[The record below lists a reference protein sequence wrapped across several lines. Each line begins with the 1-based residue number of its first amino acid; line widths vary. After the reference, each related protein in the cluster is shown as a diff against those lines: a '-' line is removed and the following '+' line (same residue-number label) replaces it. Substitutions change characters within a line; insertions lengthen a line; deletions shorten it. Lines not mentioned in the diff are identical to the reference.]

1 MTPDGRAAPEG
12 VPEAWGAPF
21 DPNVP
26 GGLAV
31 PVDEGAGARRLVPWR
46 RAPFPAPWDAWFGFQ
61 GPLHLEIGFG
71 DGRYTVRRAIDE
83 PDARFVGI
91 EVSGVS
97 VRRALSKL
105 RNEGLD
111 NVRLV
116 KAGAQM
122 AVRQLFAPA
131 SLDTV
136 TVNFP
141 DPWPKGRHAENRLLR
156 VPFLTLLAERL
167 VARGEVRL
175 ATDHPDYLAF
185 SREEAHRSGL
195 FDLHVREPPEA
206 VFETKYALKWR
217 DQGKPLHYLVFVRND
232 VPAPSTPP
240 IERPTVMPHA
250 LLRGEPPGP
259 VPFEKIVRPYAGGH
273 VVLHELVRSL
283 GGDRGRDR
291 LMVRAT
297 VDEPD
302 LVQQLLV
309 VVQRREGDAWIVRLA
324 SFGDPIVTPAV
335 RGAVHAVTEW
345 LETNASV
352 TVDARNY

>member
-1 MTPDGRAAPEG
+1 MTPHDAAAELD
-12 VPEAWGAPF
+12 APS
-21 DPNVP
+21 D
-26 GGLAV
+26 LAV
-31 PVDEGAGARRLVPWR
+31 RVDAAAGARRLVPWR
-46 RAPFPAPWDAWFGFQ
+46 RAPFPAPWDAWFGSE

-71 DGRYTVRRAIDE
+71 DGRYTVRRAIRHPDE
-83 PDARFVGI
+83 RFVGI
-91 EVSGVS
+91 EASGVS
-97 VRRALSKL
+97 VRRALAKL
-105 RNEGLD
+105 RKEQLE

-122 AVRQLFAPA
+122 AVRQLFSPG
-131 SLDTV
+131 SLVTV

-156 VPFLTLLAERL
+156 VPFLALLAERL
-167 VARGEVRL
+167 VPRGEVRL

-185 SREEAHRSGL
+185 SRDEALRSGL
-195 FDLHVREPPEA
+195 YDLEPREPPA
-206 VFETKYALKWR
+206 DVFETKYALKWR

-232 VPAPSTPP
+232 VAAPPAPP
-240 IERPTVMPHA
+240 IERPAIMPHA
-250 LLRGEPPGP
+250 LFRGAPPERLQFDKR
-259 VPFEKIVRPYAGGH
+259 VLPYAGGH
-273 VVLHELVRSL
+273 VVLHELMRSL

-291 LMVRAT
+291 LVVRAT

-309 VVQRREGDAWIVRLA
+309 VVQRREGDAWIVRLE

-345 LETNASV
+345 LETHASV

>member
-1 MTPDGRAAPEG
+1 MTTPDASAQLDAPS
-12 VPEAWGAPF
+12 
-21 DPNVP
+21 D
-26 GGLAV
+26 LAV
-31 PVDEGAGARRLVPWR
+31 PVDAAAGARRLVPWR
-46 RAPFPAPWDAWFGFQ
+46 RAPFPAPWHAWFGSS

-71 DGRYTVRRAIDE
+71 DGRYTVRRAIDHPE
-83 PDARFVGI
+83 ERFVGI
-91 EVSGVS
+91 EASGVS

-105 RNEGLD
+105 RKEELG

-131 SLDTV
+131 SLASV

-156 VPFLTLLAERL
+156 VPFLTVLAERL
-167 VARGEVRL
+167 GPRGEIRL

-185 SREEAHRSGL
+185 SRDEARRSGL
-195 FDLHVREPPEA
+195 YDLEQREPPAA

-232 VPAPSTPP
+232 VASPSVPP
-240 IERPTVMPHA
+240 IERPALMPHA
-250 LLRGEPPGP
+250 LFRGAPPDQ
-259 VPFEKIVRPYAGGH
+259 VRFDKRVLPYAGGH
-273 VVLHELVRSL
+273 VVLHELMRSL
-283 GGDRGRDR
+283 GGDGGRDR
-291 LMVRAT
+291 LVVRAT

-345 LETNASV
+345 LETHASV

>member
-1 MTPDGRAAPEG
+1 MTPHEAPSEPSTASEPG
-12 VPEAWGAPF
+12 TLPE
-21 DPNVP
+21 
-26 GGLAV
+26 LSV
-31 PVDEGAGARRLVPWR
+31 PVDVAAGARRLVPWR
-46 RAPFPAPWDAWFGFQ
+46 RAPFPAPWDAWFGSE
-61 GPLHLEIGFG
+61 GPIDLEIGFG
-71 DGRYTVRRAIDE
+71 DGRYTVRRAIE
-83 PDARFVGI
+83 HPGARFVGI

-97 VRRALSKL
+97 VRRALAKL
-105 RNEGLD
+105 RKEELG

-116 KAGAQM
+116 KGGAQM

-131 SLDTV
+131 SLASV

-167 VARGEVRL
+167 RPGGEIRL

-185 SREEAHRSGL
+185 SRDEARRSGL
-195 FDLHVREPPEA
+195 YDLERREPPAA

-232 VPAPSTPP
+232 VAAPSSPP
-240 IERPTVMPHA
+240 IERPAIMPHA
-250 LLRGEPPGP
+250 LFRGEPSDQ
-259 VPFEKIVRPYAGGH
+259 VRFDKRVLPYAGGH
-273 VVLHELVRSL
+273 VVLHELMRSL
-283 GGDRGRDR
+283 GGDGGRDR
-291 LMVRAT
+291 LVVRAT

-309 VVQRREGDAWIVRLA
+309 VVQRREGDAWIVRLE

-335 RGAVHAVTEW
+335 RGAVHAVTAW
-345 LETNASV
+345 LETHASV

>member
-1 MTPDGRAAPEG
+1 MTPHDAAAQLD
-12 VPEAWGAPF
+12 VPF
-21 DPNVP
+21 D
-26 GGLAV
+26 LTV
-31 PVDEGAGARRLVPWR
+31 PVDVEAGARRLIPWR
-46 RAPFPAPWDAWFGFQ
+46 RAPFPAPWDVWFGSTE
-61 GPLHLEIGFG
+61 PLHLEIGFG
-71 DGRYTVRRAIDE
+71 DGRYTVHRAIRHPDE
-83 PDARFVGI
+83 RFVGI
-91 EVSGVS
+91 EASGVS
-97 VRRALSKL
+97 VRRALAKL
-105 RNEGLD
+105 RKEELG

-131 SLDTV
+131 SLTTV

-141 DPWPKGRHAENRLLR
+141 DPWPKDRHAENRLLR

-167 VARGEVRL
+167 QARGEIRL

-185 SREEAHRSGL
+185 SRDEARRSGL
-195 FDLHVREPPEA
+195 YDLEQREPPAA

-232 VPAPSTPP
+232 VPASSSPP
-240 IERPTVMPHA
+240 IERPAIMPHA
-250 LLRGEPPGP
+250 LFRGAPPDP
-259 VPFEKIVRPYAGGH
+259 VGFEKRVLPYAGGH
-273 VVLHELVRSL
+273 VVLHELMRSL

-291 LMVRAT
+291 LVVRAT

-302 LVQQLLV
+302 LIQQLLV
-309 VVQRREGDAWIVRLA
+309 VVQRREGDAWIVRLE

-345 LETNASV
+345 LEAHASV